1 MKAAVNEGDIR
12 TLAIDELHSLAVD
25 ALIASKIAAD
35 NARCVA
41 DALVA
46 ADADGIASHGVSRIP
61 FYADQALSG
70 KVDGYALPRCSS
82 PRNAVVAVDADN
94 GFAYPAIRIA
104 LDRALER
111 IEENGCVFA
120 LIANSHHAGAMG
132 HHVERIADR
141 GAMALAFS
149 NSPAGIAPWGGSVG
163 TFGTNPVAF
172 ACPRRR
178 PPSLVIDLSLAQV
191 ARGKVMLAAK
201 RKESI
206 PSDWA
211 LDARGRPT
219 TDPVIAL
226 EEGTMAPI
234 GGAKGAA
241 LAMIVELITAAL
253 ASSNLGFEA
262 GSFFTP
268 DGAQAGIAQS
278 FVLVD
283 PMIAP
288 SGDFIDRAESLIQAM
303 LAQPGVRLPGDSRY
317 IAREKSRKNG
327 IPIPTALYAD
337 LSARAAKAK

>member
-1 MKAAVNEGDIR
+1 MNETATLTLGIDELR
-12 TLAIDELHSLAVD
+12 TLAAD
-25 ALIASKIAAD
+25 ALSASGIASEH
-35 NARCVA
+35 ARCVA

-61 FYADQALSG
+61 FYADQARSG
-70 KVDGYALPRCSS
+70 KVDGYAVPICTS
-82 PRNAVVAVDADN
+82 PKNAVVAVDAGN
-94 GFAYPAIRIA
+94 GFAYPAIRVA
-104 LDRALER
+104 LDRASEK

-120 LIANSHHAGAMG
+120 LIANSHHAGSIG
-132 HHVERIADR
+132 HHVERMADK
-141 GAMALAFS
+141 GLIALAFS

-178 PPSLVIDLSLAQV
+178 PPSLVIDLSLARV

-211 LDARGRPT
+211 LDAKGHPT
-219 TDPVIAL
+219 TDPTIAL
-226 EEGTMAPI
+226 EEGTMTPI

-241 LAMIVELITAAL
+241 LAMVVELITAAL

-268 DGAQAGIAQS
+268 KGKPSRIAQS
-278 FVLVD
+278 FFLMD
-283 PMIAP
+283 PKIAP
-288 SGDFIDRAESLIQAM
+288 AGDFIDRVECLCQAM
-303 LAQPGVRLPGDSRY
+303 LAQPGVRLPGAKRHL
-317 IAREKSRKNG
+317 AREKTRKDG
-327 IPIPTALYAD
+327 ISIPAALHAD
-337 LSARAAKAK
+337 LLARANAAK

>member
-1 MKAAVNEGDIR
+1 MNETTLC
-12 TLAIDELHSLAVD
+12 TLAIDELRVLAVD
-25 ALIASKIAAD
+25 ALSASSIARD

-70 KVDGYALPRCSS
+70 KVDGYAVPSCAS
-82 PRNAVVAVDADN
+82 PKDAVVVVDAGN
-94 GFAYPAIRIA
+94 GFAYPAIEVA
-104 LDRALER
+104 LARALEK
-111 IEENGCVFA
+111 IEEKGCVFA
-120 LIANSHHAGAMG
+120 LIANSHHAGAIG
-132 HHVERIADR
+132 HHVEGLADQ
-141 GAMALAFS
+141 GLMALAFS

-172 ACPRRR
+172 ACPRRH
-178 PPSLVIDLSLAQV
+178 PPSLVIDLSLARV

-211 LDARGRPT
+211 LDAEGRPT

-226 EEGTMAPI
+226 EEGTMAPV

-268 DGAQAGIAQS
+268 EGPPARIAQS
-278 FVLVD
+278 FFLVD
-283 PMIAP
+283 PKIAP
-288 SGDFIDRAESLIQAM
+288 CGDFIERVECLCQAM
-303 LAQPGVRLPGDSRY
+303 LAQPGVRLPGTTRHQS
-317 IAREKSRKNG
+317 REKNRKNG
-327 IPIPTALYAD
+327 ISIPTALHAD
-337 LSARAAKAK
+337 LLARAAAAK